1 MDDVND
7 YIGHD
12 GLVKLISKI
21 KKGDAGNAAAVSA
34 EAARAKA
41 AEEANAQ
48 AISRVNSKG
57 LFVVDGQLRFG

>member
-21 KKGDAGNAAAVSA
+21 KKGDSDNAAAVAA

-48 AISRVNSKG
+48 AISHVNSKG

>member
-21 KKGDAGNAAAVSA
+21 KKGDTGNAAAVSA

-48 AISRVNSKG
+48 AIARVNSKG